1 MIDVLGPEKRRRR
14 TTQEK
19 IAIVQQ
25 SFEPGMTVSLVARQH
40 GVAASQLFL
49 WRKQYQEGSLTA
61 VAAGEQV
68 VPASEL
74 AAAMKQIKELQRLL
88 GKKTMEN
95 ELLKEAVEYG
105 RGKKV
110 DSARALIARGWGV
123 SFVSRCL
130 RVSRA
135 QLHVI
140 LRRADDWKDG
150 RRSRH
155 TDDTDVLR
163 RIHHVIGEL
172 PTYGYRRI
180 WALLRRQTELDGM
193 PAINAKRVY
202 RIMRQNALLLER
214 KTSVPPSKRAHTG
227 KVAVKESN
235 QRWCSD
241 GFEFRCDNGEK
252 LRVTF
257 ALDCCDREAL
267 HWAVTTGG
275 FNSETVQDV
284 MPGAVERR
292 FGNELPASPVEW
304 LTDNGS
310 CYRANETRQFARM
323 LGLEPKN
330 TAVRSPESNGIA
342 ESFVKTIK
350 RDYISVMPKPDGLT
364 AAKNLAE
371 AFEHYNEW
379 HPHSALGYRSPQE
392 YLRQR
397 TSNGLS
403 DNRCLE
409 IQGQIPISANLRVVV
424 LRLI

>member
-1 MIDVLGPEKRRRR
+1 MIVLILVFRLVIGEQMIDVLGPEKRRRR

-110 DSARALIARGWGV
+110 DRARALIARGWGV
-123 SFVSRCL
+123 SLVSRCL

-140 LRRADDWKDG
+140 LRRTDDWMDG

-155 TDDTDVLR
+155 TDDTDVLL

-172 PTYGYRRI
+172 PTYGYRRV
-180 WALLRRQTELDGM
+180 WALLRRQAELDGM

-214 KTSVPPSKRAHTG
+214 KPAVPPSKRAHTG
-227 KVAVKESN
+227 RVAVKESN

-241 GFEFRCDNGEK
+241 GFEFCCDNGER

-284 MPGAVERR
+284 MLGAVERR
-292 FGNELPASPVEW
+292 FGNDLPSSPVEW

-310 CYRANETRQFARM
+310 CYRANETRQFARI

-350 RDYISVMPKPDGLT
+350 RDYISIMPKPDGLT

-379 HPHSALGYRSPQE
+379 HPHSALG
-392 YLRQR
+392 
-397 TSNGLS
+397 
-403 DNRCLE
+403 
-409 IQGQIPISANLRVVV
+409 
-424 LRLI
+424 

>member
-105 RGKKV
+105 RAKKL

-172 PTYGYRRI
+172 PTYGYRRV
-180 WALLRRQTELDGM
+180 WALLRRQAELDGM
-193 PAINAKRVY
+193 PAINAKRIY

-214 KTSVPPSKRAHTG
+214 KTAVPPSKRAHTG
-227 KVAVKESN
+227 RVAVKESN

-284 MPGAVERR
+284 MLGAVERR

-350 RDYISVMPKPDGLT
+350 RDYISIMPKPDGLT

-371 AFEHYNEW
+371 AFEHYNE
-379 HPHSALGYRSPQE
+379 
-392 YLRQR
+392 
-397 TSNGLS
+397 
-403 DNRCLE
+403 
-409 IQGQIPISANLRVVV
+409 
-424 LRLI
+424 

>member
-105 RGKKV
+105 RAKKL

-172 PTYGYRRI
+172 PTYGYRRV

-202 RIMRQNALLLER
+202 RTMRQNALLLER
-214 KTSVPPSKRAHTG
+214 KPAVPPSKRAHTG
-227 KVAVKESN
+227 RVAVKESN

-275 FNSETVQDV
+275 FDSETVQDV
-284 MPGAVERR
+284 MLGAVERR
-292 FGNELPASPVEW
+292 FGSELPASPVEW

-350 RDYISVMPKPDGLT
+350 RDYISIMPKPDGLT

-379 HPHSALGYRSPQE
+379 HPHSALGYRSPRE
-392 YLRQR
+392 YLRQWA
-397 TSNGLS
+397 SDGLS
-403 DNRCLE
+403 DN
-409 IQGQIPISANLRVVV
+409 
-424 LRLI
+424 

>member
-123 SFVSRCL
+123 SLVSRCL

-140 LRRADDWKDG
+140 LRRTDDWKDG

-155 TDDTDVLR
+155 SDDTDVLL

-172 PTYGYRRI
+172 PTYGYRRV
-180 WALLRRQTELDGM
+180 WALLRRQAELDGM

-214 KTSVPPSKRAHTG
+214 KTAVPPSKRAHTG

-241 GFEFRCDNGEK
+241 GFEFHCDNGEK

-275 FNSETVQDV
+275 FDSETVQDV
-284 MPGAVERR
+284 MLGAVERR

-310 CYRANETRQFARM
+310 CYRANETRQFARI

-350 RDYISVMPKPDGLT
+350 RDYISIMPKPDGLT

-379 HPHSALGYRSPQE
+379 HPHSALGYRSPRE
-392 YLRQR
+392 YLRQQA
-397 TSNGLS
+397 SNGLS

-409 IQGQIPISANLRVVV
+409 I
-424 LRLI
+424 

>member
-123 SFVSRCL
+123 SLVSRCL

-140 LRRADDWKDG
+140 LRRTDDWKDG

-155 TDDTDVLR
+155 SDDTDVLL

-172 PTYGYRRI
+172 PTYGYRRV
-180 WALLRRQTELDGM
+180 WALLRRQAELDGM

-214 KTSVPPSKRAHTG
+214 KTAVPPSKRAHTG

-275 FNSETVQDV
+275 FDSETVQDV
-284 MPGAVERR
+284 MLGAVERR

-350 RDYISVMPKPDGLT
+350 RDYISIMPKPDGLT

-379 HPHSALGYRSPQE
+379 HPHSALGYLSPRE

-397 TSNGLS
+397 ASNGLS

-409 IQGQIPISANLRVVV
+409 I
-424 LRLI
+424 

>member
-123 SFVSRCL
+123 SLVSRCL

-140 LRRADDWKDG
+140 LRRTDDWKDG

-155 TDDTDVLR
+155 SDDMDVLL

-172 PTYGYRRI
+172 PTYGYRRV
-180 WALLRRQTELDGM
+180 WALLRRQAELDGM

-202 RIMRQNALLLER
+202 RLMRQNALLLER
-214 KTSVPPSKRAHTG
+214 KTAVPPSKRAHTG

-275 FNSETVQDV
+275 FDSETVQDV
-284 MPGAVERR
+284 MLGAVERR

-379 HPHSALGYRSPQE
+379 HPHSALGYRSPRE
-392 YLRQR
+392 YLRQQA
-397 TSNGLS
+397 SNGLS

-409 IQGQIPISANLRVVV
+409 I
-424 LRLI
+424 

>member
-1 MIDVLGPEKRRRR
+1 
-14 TTQEK
+14 
-19 IAIVQQ
+19 
-25 SFEPGMTVSLVARQH
+25 
-40 GVAASQLFL
+40 
-49 WRKQYQEGSLTA
+49 
-61 VAAGEQV
+61 
-68 VPASEL
+68 
-74 AAAMKQIKELQRLL
+74 
-88 GKKTMEN
+88 
-95 ELLKEAVEYG
+95 
-105 RGKKV
+105 KV

-123 SFVSRCL
+123 SFVSCCL
-130 RVSRA
+130 RGARA

-140 LRRADDWKDG
+140 LRRTDDWKDG

-172 PTYGYRRI
+172 PTYGYRRV
-180 WALLRRQTELDGM
+180 WALLRRQAELDGM

-214 KTSVPPSKRAHTG
+214 KPAVPPSKRAHTG
-227 KVAVKESN
+227 RVAVKESN

-257 ALDCCDREAL
+257 ALDCSDREAL

-275 FNSETVQDV
+275 FDSETVQDV

-350 RDYISVMPKPDGLT
+350 RDYISIMPKPDGLT

-379 HPHSALGYRSPQE
+379 HPHSALGYRSPRE

-397 TSNGLS
+397 ASNGLS

-409 IQGQIPISANLRVVV
+409 I
-424 LRLI
+424 

>member
-123 SFVSRCL
+123 SLVSRCL

-140 LRRADDWKDG
+140 LRRTDDWMDG

-155 TDDTDVLR
+155 TDDMDVLL

-172 PTYGYRRI
+172 PTYGYRRV
-180 WALLRRQTELDGM
+180 WALLRRQAELDGM

-214 KTSVPPSKRAHTG
+214 KPAVPPSKRAHTG
-227 KVAVKESN
+227 RVAVKESN

-284 MPGAVERR
+284 MLGAVERR

-323 LGLEPKN
+323 LGLEPKS

-379 HPHSALGYRSPQE
+379 HPHSALGYRSPRE
-392 YLRQR
+392 YLRQQA
-397 TSNGLS
+397 SNGLS

-409 IQGQIPISANLRVVV
+409 I
-424 LRLI
+424 

>member
-1 MIDVLGPEKRRRR
+1 MIVLILVFRLVIGEQMIDVLGPEKRRRR

-105 RGKKV
+105 RAKKV

-123 SFVSRCL
+123 SLVSRCL

-140 LRRADDWKDG
+140 LRRTDDWMDG

-155 TDDTDVLR
+155 TDDTDVLL

-172 PTYGYRRI
+172 PTYGYRRV
-180 WALLRRQTELDGM
+180 WALLRRQAELDGM

-202 RIMRQNALLLER
+202 RLMRQNALLLER
-214 KTSVPPSKRAHTG
+214 KPAVPPSKRAHTG
-227 KVAVKESN
+227 RVAVKESN

-241 GFEFRCDNGEK
+241 GFEFCCDNGER

-284 MPGAVERR
+284 MLGAVERR
-292 FGNELPASPVEW
+292 FGNDLPSSPVEW

-350 RDYISVMPKPDGLT
+350 RDYISIMPKPDGLT

-379 HPHSALGYRSPQE
+379 HPHSALGYRSPRE

-397 TSNGLS
+397 ACNGLS

-409 IQGQIPISANLRVVV
+409 I
-424 LRLI
+424 

>member
-123 SFVSRCL
+123 SLVSRCL

-140 LRRADDWKDG
+140 LRRTDDWKDG

-155 TDDTDVLR
+155 SDDTDVLL

-172 PTYGYRRI
+172 PTYGYRRV
-180 WALLRRQTELDGM
+180 WALLRRQAELDGM

-214 KTSVPPSKRAHTG
+214 KTAVPPSKRAHTG

-275 FNSETVQDV
+275 FDSETVQDV
-284 MPGAVERR
+284 MLGAVERR

-330 TAVRSPESNGIA
+330 TAVRGPESNGIA

-350 RDYISVMPKPDGLT
+350 RDYISIMPKPDGLT

-379 HPHSALGYRSPQE
+379 HPHSALGYRSPRE
-392 YLRQR
+392 YLRQQA
-397 TSNGLS
+397 SNGLS

-409 IQGQIPISANLRVVV
+409 I
-424 LRLI
+424 

>member
-1 MIDVLGPEKRRRR
+1 MIVLILVFRLVIGEQMIDVLGPEKRRRS

-123 SFVSRCL
+123 SLVSRCL

-140 LRRADDWKDG
+140 LRRTDDWMDG

-155 TDDTDVLR
+155 TDDTDVLL

-172 PTYGYRRI
+172 PTYGYRRV
-180 WALLRRQTELDGM
+180 WALLRRQAELDGM

-214 KTSVPPSKRAHTG
+214 KPAVPPSKRAHTG
-227 KVAVKESN
+227 RVAVKESN

-284 MPGAVERR
+284 MLGAVERR

-323 LGLEPKN
+323 LGLEPKS

-379 HPHSALGYRSPQE
+379 HPHSALGYRSPRE
-392 YLRQR
+392 YLRQQA
-397 TSNGLS
+397 SNGLS

-409 IQGQIPISANLRVVV
+409 I
-424 LRLI
+424 

>member
-1 MIDVLGPEKRRRR
+1 MIVLILVFRLVIGEQIIDVLGPEKRRRR

-110 DSARALIARGWGV
+110 DSARALIAQGWGV
-123 SFVSRCL
+123 SLVSRCL

-140 LRRADDWKDG
+140 LRRTDDWMDG

-155 TDDTDVLR
+155 TDDTDVLL

-172 PTYGYRRI
+172 PTYGYRRV
-180 WALLRRQTELDGM
+180 WALLRRQAELDGM

-202 RIMRQNALLLER
+202 RLMRQNALLLER
-214 KTSVPPSKRAHTG
+214 KPAVPPSKRAHTG
-227 KVAVKESN
+227 RVAVKESN

-241 GFEFRCDNGEK
+241 GFEFCCDNGER

-284 MPGAVERR
+284 MLGAVERR
-292 FGNELPASPVEW
+292 FGNDLPSSPVEW

-350 RDYISVMPKPDGLT
+350 RDYISIMPKPDGLT

-379 HPHSALGYRSPQE
+379 HPHSALGYRSP
-392 YLRQR
+392 R
-397 TSNGLS
+397 G
-403 DNRCLE
+403 
-409 IQGQIPISANLRVVV
+409 
-424 LRLI
+424 

>member
-1 MIDVLGPEKRRRR
+1 MTKNTRFSPEVRQRAVRMVLESQGEYDSQWATICSIAPKIGCTPETLR
-14 TTQEK
+14 
-19 IAIVQQ
+19 VW
-25 SFEPGMTVSLVARQH
+25 VRQH
-40 GVAASQLFL
+40 ERDTG
-49 WRKQYQEGSLTA
+49 GGDGGLTTA
-61 VAAGEQV
+61 ERQR
-68 VPASEL
+68 L
-74 AAAMKQIKELQRLL
+74 KELER
-88 GKKTMEN
+88 EN
-95 ELLKEAVEYG
+95 RELRRSN
-105 RGKKV
+105 RG
-110 DSARALIARGWGV
+110 
-123 SFVSRCL
+123 
-130 RVSRA
+130 SRA

-172 PTYGYRRI
+172 PTYGYRRV

-193 PAINAKRVY
+193 PAINAKRIY

-214 KTSVPPSKRAHTG
+214 KTAVPPSKRAHTG
-227 KVAVKESN
+227 RVAVKESN

-267 HWAVTTGG
+267 HWAVTTDG

-350 RDYISVMPKPDGLT
+350 RDYISIMPKPDGLT

-379 HPHSALGYRSPQE
+379 HPHSALGYRSPRE

-397 TSNGLS
+397 ACNGLS

-409 IQGQIPISANLRVVV
+409 I
-424 LRLI
+424 

>member
-105 RGKKV
+105 RAKKL

-123 SFVSRCL
+123 SLVSRCL

-140 LRRADDWKDG
+140 LRRTDDWMDG

-155 TDDTDVLR
+155 TDDTDVLL

-172 PTYGYRRI
+172 PTYGYRRV
-180 WALLRRQTELDGM
+180 WALLRRQAELDGM

-214 KTSVPPSKRAHTG
+214 KPAVPPSKRAHTG
-227 KVAVKESN
+227 RVAVKESN

-241 GFEFRCDNGEK
+241 GFEFCCDNGER

-284 MPGAVERR
+284 MLGAVERR
-292 FGNELPASPVEW
+292 FGNDLPSSPVEW

-350 RDYISVMPKPDGLT
+350 RDYISIMPKPDGLT

-379 HPHSALGYRSPQE
+379 HPHSALGYRSPRE

-397 TSNGLS
+397 ASNGLS
-403 DNRCLE
+403 DNRCL
-409 IQGQIPISANLRVVV
+409 
-424 LRLI
+424 

>member
-1 MIDVLGPEKRRRR
+1 MIVLILVFRLVIGEQMIDVLGPEKRRRR

-123 SFVSRCL
+123 SLVSRCL

-140 LRRADDWKDG
+140 LRRTDDWKDG

-155 TDDTDVLR
+155 SDDTDVLL

-172 PTYGYRRI
+172 PTYGYRRV
-180 WALLRRQTELDGM
+180 WALLRRQAELDGI

-214 KTSVPPSKRAHTG
+214 KTAVPPSKRAHTG

-275 FNSETVQDV
+275 FDSETVQDV
-284 MPGAVERR
+284 MLGAVERR

-350 RDYISVMPKPDGLT
+350 RDYISIMPKPDGLT

-379 HPHSALGYRSPQE
+379 HPHSALGYRSPRE
-392 YLRQR
+392 YLRQQA
-397 TSNGLS
+397 SNGLS

-409 IQGQIPISANLRVVV
+409 I
-424 LRLI
+424 

>member
-105 RGKKV
+105 RAKKL

-123 SFVSRCL
+123 SLVSRCL

-140 LRRADDWKDG
+140 LRRTDDWKDG

-155 TDDTDVLR
+155 SDDTDVLL
-163 RIHHVIGEL
+163 RIHHVIGKL
-172 PTYGYRRI
+172 PTYGYRRV
-180 WALLRRQTELDGM
+180 WALLRRQAELDGM

-214 KTSVPPSKRAHTG
+214 KTAVPPSKRAHTG

-275 FNSETVQDV
+275 FDSETVQDV
-284 MPGAVERR
+284 MLGAVERR

-310 CYRANETRQFARM
+310 CYRANETRQFARI

-350 RDYISVMPKPDGLT
+350 RDYISIMPKPDGLT

-371 AFEHYNEW
+371 AFEHY
-379 HPHSALGYRSPQE
+379 
-392 YLRQR
+392 
-397 TSNGLS
+397 
-403 DNRCLE
+403 
-409 IQGQIPISANLRVVV
+409 
-424 LRLI
+424 

>member
-105 RGKKV
+105 RNKKV
-110 DSARALIARGWGV
+110 DSARTLIARGWGV

-130 RVSRA
+130 RGSRA

-140 LRRADDWKDG
+140 LRRTDDWKDG

-172 PTYGYRRI
+172 PTYGYRRV

-214 KTSVPPSKRAHTG
+214 KPAVPPSKRAHTG
-227 KVAVKESN
+227 RVAVKESN

-275 FNSETVQDV
+275 FDSETVQDV
-284 MPGAVERR
+284 MLGAVERR
-292 FGNELPASPVEW
+292 FCSELPASPVEW

-350 RDYISVMPKPDGLT
+350 RDYISIMPKPDGLT

-379 HPHSALGYRSPQE
+379 HPHSALGYRSPRE

-397 TSNGLS
+397 ASNGLS

-409 IQGQIPISANLRVVV
+409 I
-424 LRLI
+424 

>member
-123 SFVSRCL
+123 SLVSRCL

-140 LRRADDWKDG
+140 LRRTDDWKDG

-155 TDDTDVLR
+155 SDDTDVLL

-172 PTYGYRRI
+172 PTYGYRRV
-180 WALLRRQTELDGM
+180 WALLRRQAELDGM

-214 KTSVPPSKRAHTG
+214 KTAVPPSKRAHTG

-241 GFEFRCDNGEK
+241 GFEFCCDNGEK

-275 FNSETVQDV
+275 FDSETVQDV
-284 MPGAVERR
+284 MLGAVERR
-292 FGNELPASPVEW
+292 FGSELPTSPVEW

-350 RDYISVMPKPDGLT
+350 RDYISIMPKPDGLT

-379 HPHSALGYRSPQE
+379 HPHSALGYRSPRE

-397 TSNGLS
+397 ASNGLS

-409 IQGQIPISANLRVVV
+409 I
-424 LRLI
+424 

>member
-123 SFVSRCL
+123 SLVSRCL

-140 LRRADDWKDG
+140 LRRTDDWKDG

-155 TDDTDVLR
+155 SDDTDVLL

-172 PTYGYRRI
+172 PTYGYRRV

-202 RIMRQNALLLER
+202 RIMRQNALLLEQ
-214 KTSVPPSKRAHTG
+214 KPAVPPSKRAHTG
-227 KVAVKESN
+227 RVAVKESN

-275 FNSETVQDV
+275 FDSETVQDV
-284 MPGAVERR
+284 MLGAVERR
-292 FGNELPASPVEW
+292 FGSELPASPVEW

-330 TAVRSPESNGIA
+330 TAVRSSESNGIA

-350 RDYISVMPKPDGLT
+350 RDYISIMPKPDGLT

-379 HPHSALGYRSPQE
+379 HPHSALGYRSPRE

-397 TSNGLS
+397 ASNGLS

-409 IQGQIPISANLRVVV
+409 I
-424 LRLI
+424 

>member
-1 MIDVLGPEKRRRR
+1 MIVLILVFRLVIGEQMIDVLGPEKRRRR

-123 SFVSRCL
+123 SLVSRCL

-140 LRRADDWKDG
+140 LRRTDDWKDG

-155 TDDTDVLR
+155 SDDTDVLL

-172 PTYGYRRI
+172 PTYGYRRV
-180 WALLRRQTELDGM
+180 WALLRRQAELDGM

-214 KTSVPPSKRAHTG
+214 KPAVPPSKRAHTG
-227 KVAVKESN
+227 RVAVKESN

-284 MPGAVERR
+284 MLGAVERR

-323 LGLEPKN
+323 LGLEPKS

-379 HPHSALGYRSPQE
+379 HPHSALGYRSPRE
-392 YLRQR
+392 YLRQQA
-397 TSNGLS
+397 SNGLS

-409 IQGQIPISANLRVVV
+409 I
-424 LRLI
+424 

>member
-1 MIDVLGPEKRRRR
+1 MIDVLGSEKRRRR

-123 SFVSRCL
+123 SLVSRCL

-140 LRRADDWKDG
+140 LRRTDDWMDG

-155 TDDTDVLR
+155 TDDTDVLL

-172 PTYGYRRI
+172 PTYGYRRV
-180 WALLRRQTELDGM
+180 WALLRRQAELDGM

-214 KTSVPPSKRAHTG
+214 KPAVPPSKRAHTG
-227 KVAVKESN
+227 RVAVKESN

-241 GFEFRCDNGEK
+241 GFEFCCDNGER

-257 ALDCCDREAL
+257 ALDCSDREAL

-284 MPGAVERR
+284 MLGAVERR
-292 FGNELPASPVEW
+292 FGNDLPSSPVEW

-350 RDYISVMPKPDGLT
+350 RDYISIMPKPDGLT

-379 HPHSALGYRSPQE
+379 HPHSALGYRSPRE

-397 TSNGLS
+397 ACNGLS

-409 IQGQIPISANLRVVV
+409 I
-424 LRLI
+424 

>member
-1 MIDVLGPEKRRRR
+1 MIDVLGPEKRIRR

-172 PTYGYRRI
+172 PTYGYRRV

-214 KTSVPPSKRAHTG
+214 KPAVPPSKRAHTG
-227 KVAVKESN
+227 RVAVKESN

-275 FNSETVQDV
+275 FDSETVQDV
-284 MPGAVERR
+284 MLGAVERR
-292 FGNELPASPVEW
+292 FGSELPASPVEW

-350 RDYISVMPKPDGLT
+350 RDYISIMPKPDGLT

-379 HPHSALGYRSPQE
+379 HPHSALGYRSPRE
-392 YLRQR
+392 YLRQWA
-397 TSNGLS
+397 SDGLS

-409 IQGQIPISANLRVVV
+409 I
-424 LRLI
+424 

>member
-1 MIDVLGPEKRRRR
+1 MIDALGPEKRRRR

-123 SFVSRCL
+123 SLVSRCL

-140 LRRADDWKDG
+140 LRRTDDWKDG

-155 TDDTDVLR
+155 SDDTDVLL

-172 PTYGYRRI
+172 PTYGYRRV
-180 WALLRRQTELDGM
+180 WALLRRQAELDGM
-193 PAINAKRVY
+193 PAINAKRIY

-214 KTSVPPSKRAHTG
+214 KPAVPPSKRAHTG
-227 KVAVKESN
+227 RVAVKESN

-284 MPGAVERR
+284 MLGAVERR

-379 HPHSALGYRSPQE
+379 HPHSALGYRSPRE
-392 YLRQR
+392 YLRQQA
-397 TSNGLS
+397 SNGLS

-409 IQGQIPISANLRVVV
+409 I
-424 LRLI
+424 

>member
-123 SFVSRCL
+123 SLVSRCL

-140 LRRADDWKDG
+140 LRRTDDWKDG
-150 RRSRH
+150 CRSRH

-172 PTYGYRRI
+172 PTYGYRRV

-214 KTSVPPSKRAHTG
+214 KPAVPPSKRAHTG
-227 KVAVKESN
+227 RVAVKESN

-267 HWAVTTGG
+267 HWGVTTGG
-275 FNSETVQDV
+275 FDSETVQDV
-284 MPGAVERR
+284 MLGAVERR

-350 RDYISVMPKPDGLT
+350 RDYISIMPKPDGLT

-379 HPHSALGYRSPQE
+379 HPHSALGYRSPRE
-392 YLRQR
+392 YLRQQA
-397 TSNGLS
+397 SNGLS

-409 IQGQIPISANLRVVV
+409 I
-424 LRLI
+424 